1 MATYSIKN
9 VETQRSV
16 TTLSNEEAGD
26 PVSTYFGSTIL
37 TFSNTLS
44 GSETFTSIKGDS
56 GLYISPG
63 PDDKILR
70 WSEAEFSWNAVLVDA
85 DASYYE

>member
-26 PVSTYFGSTIL
+26 PVSTYFGSTVG
-37 TFSNTLS
+37 NC
-44 GSETFTSIKGDS
+44 
-56 GLYISPG
+56 LYP
-63 PDDKILR
+63 LL
-70 WSEAEFSWNAVLVDA
+70 A
-85 DASYYE
+85 